1 MQAKHIIWKGSSSMR
16 LEMLYKQLSG
26 NDSFETP
33 QDRLSV
39 HLDTLEKLYPG
50 NFSDRSG
57 WGVISTGYPCGAIS
71 LFYKGTMEKLS
82 IALGGSYYV
91 ACEDGWQALIVS
103 QKRMSEK
110 IKDFADEV
118 VYFYN
123 AESGKFALV

>member
-1 MQAKHIIWKGSSSMR
+1 MR

-39 HLDTLEKLYPG
+39 HLDSLEKLYPG

-57 WGVISTGYPCGAIS
+57 WGVVSTGYPCGAIS

-82 IALGGSYYV
+82 VTLGGSYYV
-91 ACEDGWQALIVS
+91 ACKDGWQALVVS

-110 IKDFADEV
+110 IKDFAGGV
-118 VYFYN
+118 IYFYN
-123 AESGKFALV
+123 ATTGKFALV